1 MNASKLLAI
10 GGLALMATLT
20 SYASDVD
27 PHGFNARPFES
38 TRSRAEVRAEAIA
51 AAEHKAAI
59 GYSEELGYSSSNTAF
74 GEAPS
79 RLTRADAMDRVKQ
92 AQRDGTLLQGRDGC
106 TC

>member
-27 PHGFNARPFES
+27 PHGFSARPFES

-51 AAEHKAAI
+51 AAQQKAAI
-59 GYSEELGYSSSNTAF
+59 GYSEELGYSSSNTNF
-74 GEAPS
+74 GETAS